1 MPYSPSQYEYI
12 ATQEPEVKYIK
23 LINRIILSSTKEGL
37 LGIDGNGNISFI
49 NPAAEEL
56 LNIRQSEILGKPLF
70 QILRHST
77 IEGIEYTK
85 EASPILNV
93 ILRKEPYSGSEEL
106 FFKKDGESF
115 LVEYRCMPILD
126 ETKALGA
133 VITFNDITE
142 NMRMRAE
149 INSIAQVDDLTGLYN
164 RRGFNIRAHQQLL
177 MAHLLGKAL
186 YVIYLDLDN
195 MKAINDNHG
204 HQAGDQALK
213 DTAIILK
220 KVFRN
225 SDVIARI
232 GGDEFAVCAIAEP
245 SDAFVRVI
253 ENRLNERLIEHNTIN
268 NYPYELSFSLGI
280 VYSSTNSKIPLNT
293 LLKQADELMYLQKNA
308 KKATLV

>member
-1 MPYSPSQYEYI
+1 MPYNPTQYEYI
-12 ATQEPEVKYIK
+12 AAQEPEVKYIK
-23 LINRIILSSTKEGL
+23 LLNKVILNSTKEGL
-37 LGIDGNGNISFI
+37 LGIDENGNISFI

-56 LNIRQSEILGKPLF
+56 LNLHQPEILGKPLF
-70 QILRHST
+70 RILRHST
-77 IEGIEYTK
+77 IEGIEYTN
-85 EASPILNV
+85 ESSPILNV
-93 ILRKEPYSGSEEL
+93 IRKKEPYSGSEEL
-106 FFKKDGESF
+106 FFKKDNDSF

-186 YVIYLDLDN
+186 YVVYLDLDY
-195 MKAINDNHG
+195 MKAINDNYG

-213 DTAIILK
+213 DTSAILK
-220 KVFRN
+220 KVFRT
-225 SDVIARI
+225 SDIIARI

-245 SDAFVRVI
+245 SESFAELI
-253 ENRLNERLIEHNTIN
+253 ENRLKERLIEHNTIN
-268 NYPYELSFSLGI
+268 KNPYELSFSLGI
-280 VYSSTNSKIPLNT
+280 VYSSTNSKIPLST

-308 KKATLV
+308 KRTALV